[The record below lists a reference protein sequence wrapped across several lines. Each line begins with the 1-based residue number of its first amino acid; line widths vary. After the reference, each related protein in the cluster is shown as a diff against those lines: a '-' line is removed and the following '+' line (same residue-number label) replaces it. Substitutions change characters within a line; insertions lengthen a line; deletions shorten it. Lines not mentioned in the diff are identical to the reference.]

1 MAGRPPTEPGSYS
14 SCALQWQISATR
26 LLDAKAGIT
35 GAADPLALPVRPRPL
50 VPC

>member
-1 MAGRPPTEPGSYS
+1 MAERSPTEPGSYS
-14 SCALQWQISATR
+14 SCPVQWQISATR

-35 GAADPLALPVRPRPL
+35 GADPLALPVRPRPL